1 MRIGIA
7 VLVLGLSLG
16 CAGVPCPEDDVECKR
31 AKLAQALVIA
41 DEVLDVVE
49 AVLPPEDAEE

>member
-16 CAGVPCPEDDVECKR
+16 CAGVPCPEDDVECQR

-49 AVLPPEDAEE
+49 AIVPIEEVE